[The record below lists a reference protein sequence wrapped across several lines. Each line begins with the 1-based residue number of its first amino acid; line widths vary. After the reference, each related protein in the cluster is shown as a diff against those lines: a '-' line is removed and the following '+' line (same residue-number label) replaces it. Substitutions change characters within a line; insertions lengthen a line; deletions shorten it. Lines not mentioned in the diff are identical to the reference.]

1 MDRADPTSSELV
13 GRYRLLA
20 LIGKGSIGEV
30 HAAMD
35 VDSGQ
40 TVALK
45 LLRLNGGA
53 GDMREAGRRFLNEA
67 EAARQLQHP
76 SIVRVLDA
84 GSAEGTAWLAMELL
98 RGCDLSRYTRA
109 ARLLPEALVL
119 RLVER
124 VTRGLAYAH
133 SFGVV
138 HRDLKP
144 ANVVVDWPTDRV
156 TLTDFGLARLA
167 DGERTRTGL
176 ILGSP
181 SYMAPE
187 LLAGG
192 AADAASDLY
201 ALGVTLF
208 QLLTGTLPFDDPSMG
223 QLLRR
228 VASEPAPALHTL
240 RPGLPPGLEVLLA
253 ELLAK
258 RPGERPASALELADR
273 LHRERDLLDDAT
285 DTVPDGGA
293 KSRE

>member
-1 MDRADPTSSELV
+1 MDRAGAAGGELV
-13 GRYRLLA
+13 GHYRLQG

-30 HAAMD
+30 HAASD

-45 LLRLNGGA
+45 LLRLSGGA
-53 GDMREAGRRFLNEA
+53 GDAREARRLFLIEA
-67 EAARQLQHP
+67 DAARQLQHP
-76 SIVRVLDA
+76 AIVRVFDA
-84 GSAEGTAWLAMELL
+84 GIADGTAWMAMELL
-98 RGCDLSRYTRA
+98 AGCDLSRYTRQ
-109 ARLLPEALVL
+109 ARLLPESVVMRVIE
-119 RLVER
+119 RLARAVS
-124 VTRGLAYAH
+124 YAH

-144 ANVVVDWPTDRV
+144 ANAVVDWSTDRL

-167 DGERTRTGL
+167 DAARTRTGL

-192 AADAASDLY
+192 MAHAASDLY

-228 VASEPAPALHTL
+228 VASEPAPRLHTL
-240 RPGLPPGLEVLLA
+240 RPGLPPGLDLLLA

-258 RPGERPASALELADR
+258 RPAERPGSASELADR
-273 LHRERDLLDDAT
+273 LHRERGLLDDPA

-293 KSRE
+293 NSRG